1 MPAIKE
7 LTLNK
12 KHLKLAGLLIALL
25 LGVLVIDTLADT
37 DTRNAGKRATESVT
51 DLFHIDFRRNIAEQL
66 PPCTESGQAF
76 WTTHL
81 ATIKDAIEAQGMTI
95 QSVQAERSG
104 KPEPYN
110 GLGGE
115 GQIVPV
121 RLMITSLDKSGQA
134 ETAESEIRVLVIKG
148 ADGQWLLDGLAV
160 DRPTQ

>member
-1 MPAIKE
+1 MPVTRE

-25 LGVLVIDTLADT
+25 LGVLVIDALADT
-37 DTRNAGKRATESVT
+37 DARNAGKKATESVT
-51 DLFHIDFRRNIAEQL
+51 DLFRIDFRRNIAGQL

-95 QSVQAERSG
+95 QSIQAERNG
-104 KPEPYN
+104 QAEPYS
-110 GLGGE
+110 GLGGD

-121 RLMITSLDKSGQA
+121 RLTITSLDKESQV
-134 ETAESEIRVLVIKG
+134 ETAESEIRILMIKG
-148 ADGQWLLDGLAV
+148 TDGQWLLDGLAV
-160 DRPTQ
+160 DLPAQ